1 MVWSSA
7 LFIRACVTDFQLIA
21 IGGTIGECS
30 VELGLHIALSSER
43 ATWTPLAPLST
54 LEHS

>member
-7 LFIRACVTDFQLIA
+7 LFIRACVTDLQLIA